1 MSKTPLRQA
10 VERWVRSHHR
20 WERDAMLRALFFASR
35 HSGVTERGAQIYV
48 CNLVA
53 TGVLE
58 VVEQRMTTG
67 PEIAWWLSHEPRTK
81 VGGNSRLYRRR
92 QERYHSTPMERR
104 EQFA

>member
-1 MSKTPLRQA
+1 
-10 VERWVRSHHR
+10 
-20 WERDAMLRALFFASR
+20 MLQALFFAAQ
-35 HSGVTERGAQIYV
+35 HSGVTKRGVQIYV

-58 VVEQRMTTG
+58 CVEQRMTTG

-92 QERYHSTPMERR
+92 QERYHSAPAERR
-104 EQFA
+104 TITA